1 MTRKL
6 FLEKLEKLDMN
17 QREFALLIG
26 YSYQAVKQWKDTTI
40 PTWLPL
46 IMDHLE
52 ILKNNA
58 SLASKYGLK

>member
-1 MTRKL
+1 MNRKL
-6 FLEKLEKLDMN
+6 FLEKLEKLDLN
-17 QREFALLIG
+17 QKEFSLLIG

-40 PTWLPL
+40 PKWLPL

-58 SLASKYGLK
+58 SLAKEYGLK